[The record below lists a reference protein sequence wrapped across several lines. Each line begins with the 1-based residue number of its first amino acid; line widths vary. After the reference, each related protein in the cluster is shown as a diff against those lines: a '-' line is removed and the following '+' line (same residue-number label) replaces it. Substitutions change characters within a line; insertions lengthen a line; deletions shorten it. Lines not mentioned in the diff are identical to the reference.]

1 MGEKYVVLRG
11 GDEKEARKKKVRK
24 KRTGLCAGG
33 QNKQTKWRGNFL
45 VGFFIFSRKCPS
57 NFRNVR
63 DGKKERKE
71 KTKFQQRLREKGAQ
85 IQVSKEKEKE
95 KEKKH

>member
-1 MGEKYVVLRG
+1 MT
-11 GDEKEARKKKVRK
+11 K
-24 KRTGLCAGG
+24 KRRLKKRCVKNGQDCAREVKT
-33 QNKQTKWRGNFL
+33 NKQNGGGNFL